1 LKGDSILEVS
11 SPEFLVQRYRTAKGF
26 CLTSA
31 FWFVVATLIGLAI
44 AIELVAPDLLG
55 NISWLVFGRIR
66 PIHTNLVLFGFVTS
80 GLLGAAF
87 YFLPVLLRTEI
98 YSERLGLAAIGLWNI
113 ILMSG
118 VVTLATGHTQA
129 REYAELIWPIDIL
142 VVIFFTLLFYNLMM
156 TVKQRKEPLLYVSI
170 WYVLASVILTGIVYF
185 VGNVIWVPWTGAITG
200 MPDAI
205 TLWWYGHNIF
215 GVLLTPLAIATAYY
229 VIPKTCGSPL
239 YSHTL
244 SLVGFWALMLL
255 YTHIGTH
262 HLLQTPAPTWLK
274 VIAIVDSIGM
284 IIPVAVVLI
293 NLWYTVAGKLGEIHN
308 DVAAKFVF
316 TGTILYLIVCIQGPI
331 QSLPQVQRVTH
342 YNNWVISHAHL
353 AVLGFS
359 GLIALGGIYYILP
372 KITGKPL
379 YSKFLADVQYWL
391 VLLGVLAFSASL
403 TIAGLI
409 QGNGWLNGETVYKVL
424 PQIHIYN
431 VIRGGTGIVIFSG
444 AVIGFYNIFRS
455 LFFNCVKEEPS

>member
-1 LKGDSILEVS
+1 M
-11 SPEFLVQRYRTAKGF
+11 F
-26 CLTSA
+26 
-31 FWFVVATLIGLAI
+31 ATLIGLAL
-44 AIELVAPDLLG
+44 ATELVAPDLLG

-87 YFLPVLLRTEI
+87 YFLPALLRTEL
-98 YSERLGLAAIGLWNI
+98 YSERLGLATMGLWNI
-113 ILMSG
+113 ILVSG
-118 VVTLATGHTQA
+118 AITLATGHTQA

-142 VVIFFTLLFYNLMM
+142 VVIFFSLLFYNLMM

-185 VGNVIWVPWTGAITG
+185 VGNVMWVPWTGAMTG

-229 VIPKTCGSPL
+229 VIPKTCRSPL

-244 SLVGFWALMLL
+244 SLVGFWMLMLL

-274 VIAIVDSIGM
+274 VVAIVDSIGM
-284 IIPVAVVLI
+284 IIPVTVVLI
-293 NLWYTVAGKLGEIHN
+293 NLWYTAAGKLGEIHK

-316 TGTILYLIVCIQGPI
+316 TGSILYLIVCIQGPV

-342 YNNWVISHAHL
+342 YNNWVIAHAHL

-359 GLIALGGIYYILP
+359 GLIALGGIYYVLP

-391 VLLGVLAFSASL
+391 VLLGVLAFGTSL
-403 TIAGLI
+403 TISGLI

-424 PQIHIYN
+424 PEIHIYN
-431 VIRGGTGIVIFSG
+431 VVRGGTGVLIFSG
-444 AVIGFYNIFRS
+444 AVVGLYNIFRS
-455 LFFNCVKEEPS
+455 IFFNQAKGKPL